1 MYKRQA
7 MILVNMTVTDYFEDT
22 SASLVIN
29 EDNFKYFKEI
39 CDRAHEFGCK
49 VCVQL
54 MPGNGRMAGPSKLYP
69 VPISASAC
77 QMCISDRHLRRGS

>member
-1 MYKRQA
+1 

-39 CDRAHEFGCK
+39 CDRAHEVGCK

-54 MPGNGRMAGPSKLYP
+54 MPGNGAWPDPAKFTPS
-69 VPISASAC
+69 
-77 QMCISDRHLRRGS
+77 R